1 MIELIE
7 SRQNRYE
14 SVRQEFIG
22 AEDYVINTAAEGS
35 DPIRRLMFQDPIRQ
49 LMFQDP
55 IRRMRVKEERR
66 GDPMRIRRTERRE
79 VMTME
84 LQQARSRRRRK
95 KSAQGCSPRR

>member
-1 MIELIE
+1 MF
-7 SRQNRYE
+7 Q
-14 SVRQEFIG
+14 
-22 AEDYVINTAAEGS
+22 
-35 DPIRRLMFQDPIRQ
+35 DPIRQLMFQDPIRQ

-95 KSAQGCSPRR
+95 KVRPRV